1 MKKKEFTKFLALM
14 MSAAMVAGSGVP
26 VTAADFSSD
35 DVVVE
40 TIAESD
46 DAETADEADDAQI
59 ELGGGLKMKNQ
70 TQPPKTQMR

>member
-14 MSAAMVAGSGVP
+14 MGAAMVAGSGVP

-40 TIAESD
+40 TTAESD

-59 ELGGGLKMKNQ
+59 ELGGG
-70 TQPPKTQMR
+70 

>member
-35 DVVVE
+35 D
-40 TIAESD
+40 
-46 DAETADEADDAQI
+46 AETADEADDAQI
-59 ELGGGLKMKNQ
+59 ELGGG
-70 TQPPKTQMR
+70 

>member
-1 MKKKEFTKFLALM
+1 MFSESKRTGGDENMKKKEFTKFLALM

-40 TIAESD
+40 TTAESD

-59 ELGGGLKMKNQ
+59 ELGGG
-70 TQPPKTQMR
+70 

>member
-1 MKKKEFTKFLALM
+1 
-14 MSAAMVAGSGVP
+14 MVAGSGVP

-40 TIAESD
+40 TTAESD

-59 ELGGGLKMKNQ
+59 ELGGG
-70 TQPPKTQMR
+70 